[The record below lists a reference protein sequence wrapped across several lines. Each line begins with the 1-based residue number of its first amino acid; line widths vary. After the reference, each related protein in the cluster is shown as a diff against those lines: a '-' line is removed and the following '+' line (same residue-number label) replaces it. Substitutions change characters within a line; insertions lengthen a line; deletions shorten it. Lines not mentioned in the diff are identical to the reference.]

1 MPTPTPIRI
10 LLAKAGLDGHD
21 RGAKIVARALR
32 EAGMEVLYTGLRQTP
47 EKIVAAA
54 VHAHVNCIGLS
65 MLSGAHNGIVPRI
78 VELLHTH
85 PDPHTRDILLILG
98 GTIPTQDEPFLI
110 AAGVAAVFGP
120 CTPLESIATFIQ
132 ANVKSHA
139 PATAD
144 VPAFQ

>member
-1 MPTPTPIRI
+1 MARPIPIRV

-21 RGAKIVARALR
+21 RGAKIVARSLR

-54 VHAHVNCIGLS
+54 VHAHVDCLGLS

-78 VELLHTH
+78 VELLRAH

-98 GTIPTQDEPFLI
+98 GAIPIQDEPSLL
-110 AAGVAAVFGP
+110 AAGVAAIFGP

-132 ANVKSHA
+132 SNVKPRA
-139 PATAD
+139 IQPE
-144 VPAFQ
+144 VLQQL